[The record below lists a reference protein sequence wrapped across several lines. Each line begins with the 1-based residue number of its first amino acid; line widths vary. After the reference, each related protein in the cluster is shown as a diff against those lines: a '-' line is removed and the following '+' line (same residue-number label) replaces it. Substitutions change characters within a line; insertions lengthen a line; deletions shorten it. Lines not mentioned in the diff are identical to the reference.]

1 MTTYYVIEGTHLD
14 PNDKSTM
21 DFSTLQ
27 QYGPMSEDDADKL
40 AKTLIQQNIDNYY
53 HRAWVIEQ

>member
-1 MTTYYVIEGTHLD
+1 
-14 PNDKSTM
+14 M

-40 AKTLIQQNIDNYY
+40 AKTLIQRNIDDYY

>member
-1 MTTYYVIEGTHLD
+1 MTAYYVIEGTHLD

-21 DFSTLQ
+21 DFSTVQ
-27 QYGPMSEDDADKL
+27 QYGPMSTDEADKL

-53 HRAWVIEQ
+53 HRAWVITE